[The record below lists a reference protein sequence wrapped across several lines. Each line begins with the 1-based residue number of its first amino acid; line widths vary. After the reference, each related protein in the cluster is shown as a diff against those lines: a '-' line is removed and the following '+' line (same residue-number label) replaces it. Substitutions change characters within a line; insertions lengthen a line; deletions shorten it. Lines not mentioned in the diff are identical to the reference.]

1 MKYKIGL
8 ILMAVALF
16 ITSCTKD
23 GGGENHLS
31 VNPSEINVPAGLSTE
46 TIKVEADCRWT
57 AEVNEEASA
66 YVVLSKTK
74 GTGNAEVNV
83 RVMKNSYNQERTA
96 TVTFK
101 AQNAPECIVNVRQ
114 AAADNGQD
122 MKSAEFR
129 IGTYNIRMS
138 NLDKDAD
145 NIWSAR
151 LPRLISSIKDNVFD
165 IFGVQEVSTQAQ
177 KDLKAAFDKDYTLAF
192 FSPYW
197 QNGQGDKAMGIL
209 FRTSKFTMSDWHY
222 FWASENPDVCVSNDT
237 GDKGNFNRGGCC
249 AVFTHKETGMK
260 FFMMCT
266 HACLN
271 ADPNAKFAH
280 VYIDIEKKYN
290 PDGLPSFFVG
300 DLNAV
305 PSAAATATYK
315 TWWKDAFADA
325 ETRDGAPNTY
335 NGWSTQQGKS
345 RIDYIYYR
353 NNVKVSAYHCNNTL
367 YNDLYAS
374 DHFPVSADVKISK

>member
-66 YVVLSKTK
+66 YVILSKTK

-83 RVMKNSYNQERTA
+83 RVMKNLYNQERTA

-114 AAADNGQD
+114 AAADNGLD

-151 LPRLISSIKDNVFD
+151 LPRLISSIKDNAFD
-165 IFGVQEVSTQAQ
+165 ILECRKSA
-177 KDLKAAFDKDYTLAF
+177 LR
-192 FSPYW
+192 PR
-197 QNGQGDKAMGIL
+197 
-209 FRTSKFTMSDWHY
+209 RT
-222 FWASENPDVCVSNDT
+222 
-237 GDKGNFNRGGCC
+237 
-249 AVFTHKETGMK
+249 
-260 FFMMCT
+260 
-266 HACLN
+266 
-271 ADPNAKFAH
+271 
-280 VYIDIEKKYN
+280 
-290 PDGLPSFFVG
+290 
-300 DLNAV
+300 
-305 PSAAATATYK
+305 
-315 TWWKDAFADA
+315 
-325 ETRDGAPNTY
+325 
-335 NGWSTQQGKS
+335 
-345 RIDYIYYR
+345 
-353 NNVKVSAYHCNNTL
+353 
-367 YNDLYAS
+367 
-374 DHFPVSADVKISK
+374 